1 MTSRP
6 RRREGAKLLFVFSRL
21 CAFAVCSFLAACPK
35 PQLVAG
41 PPPDAAALYAQVL
54 AAHQAPQTMSCDAKA
69 FVEAPQNGGRY
80 SLHILV
86 QRPRSLRIEA
96 LTPMGDPAAVLVAG
110 DGRFA
115 LLDLRNNVFYRGPAT
130 PENLSRLI
138 PAPLT
143 PDELVALLTGAPPD
157 GRPSDAKR
165 EGDGY
170 RLTLGDESVA
180 LGADLRVLHV
190 SRDDL
195 WRVDLDDHDDA
206 SGAQVPRSL
215 HLEMKDTKVDLR
227 TRNHAYGQPPQ
238 EQAFRLQPPAGMRVE
253 EVQ

>member
-1 MTSRP
+1 MFRVL
-6 RRREGAKLLFVFSRL
+6 RAL
-21 CAFAVCSFLAACPK
+21 AVCSSVAGCPK
-35 PQLVAG
+35 PQTIAG
-41 PPPDAAALYAQVL
+41 PAPEPAALYAEVQ
-54 AAHQAPQTMSCDAKA
+54 AAHRVPQTMSCDAKA
-69 FVEAPQNGGRY
+69 FVEAQQNGGRY

-86 QRPRSLRIEA
+86 KRPRSLRIEA
-96 LTPMGDPAAVLVAG
+96 LTPMGDPAAVLVAD
-110 DGRFA
+110 DGQFA

-157 GRPSDAKR
+157 GRPWDSKR

-170 RLTLGDESVA
+170 RLRLGIDTVT

-190 SRDDL
+190 ARGDL
-195 WRVDLDDHDDA
+195 WHVDLDDHDDS
-206 SGAQVPRSL
+206 SGAQVPRTL
-215 HLEMKDTKVDLR
+215 HLEAKDTKVDLR
-227 TRNHAYGQPPQ
+227 TRNHAYGQPPPP
-238 EQAFRLQPPAGMRVE
+238 QAFRLQPPAGMRVE